1 MKKIKLICKNKK
13 AYFNYEFIKTYTAGI
28 ILTGTEIKSIRLGKC
43 SLVDT
48 YCYIINNE
56 IWMKNSYVAEYQ
68 NKGYVNHEERRD
80 RKLLLN
86 KSEIIKLRKEVE
98 TPGLTIIPIKMFINE
113 NSLCKVEIALCKGK
127 KEYDKRETLKTK
139 DAKREIDR
147 ILKNYC

>member
-1 MKKIKLICKNKK
+1 MKTSKLICKNKK
-13 AYFNYEFIKTYTAGI
+13 AQFNYEFLKTYIAGI

-48 YCYIINNE
+48 YCYISNNE
-56 IWMKNSYVAEYQ
+56 IWMKNSYIAEYQ
-68 NKGYVNHEERRD
+68 NKGYINHEERRD

-86 KSEIIKLRKEVE
+86 KSEIIKLRKEIE
-98 TPGLTIIPIKMFINE
+98 TPGLTIVPIKMFINE
-113 NSLCKVEIALCKGK
+113 NNLCKIEIALCKGK

-147 ILKNYC
+147 IMKNY